1 MRSCQTRRRSGSQRY
16 SRQVASPGC
25 VRLLPTYTF
34 SPSCAFFVNLINFE
48 CKNASQSSA
57 VRQLTP
63 VRSLKSQLSRS
74 TNPRSTAR
82 RALPV
87 AHASPPARAR
97 ARSVSPRAHARPL
110 RECHS
115 ALPPL
120 RHRNPIISVRQ
131 RWVFCAGFYG
141 CSAALMRVCVAG
153 IAHLC
158 PALRVARRCALTL
171 ASAPAQ
177 VPRPCGSQGGPGPGA
192 RQAAVRCA
200 ADPPSSSH
208 AGTPHPAPPLHPH
221 PPHPRRTL
229 PFPRGGVGV
238 SCCG

>member
-1 MRSCQTRRRSGSQRY
+1 MCACCPRTPSHR
-16 SRQVASPGC
+16 V
-25 VRLLPTYTF
+25 VRF
-34 SPSCAFFVNLINFE
+34 SVNLINFE
-48 CKNASQSSA
+48 CENASQCCD

-87 AHASPPARAR
+87 AHASPRARAR

-131 RWVFCAGFYG
+131 RWVLCAGFYG

-208 AGTPHPAPPLHPH
+208 AGTPHPSPPVHPH

-229 PFPRGGVGV
+229 PFPR
-238 SCCG
+238 